1 MSQTNRRN
9 KRTPK
14 KRTKKKMP
22 ERNGDFWQH
31 KTAEE
36 IVAEQV
42 KQGKKTDVD
51 ELIGRGKG
59 LWASDEEFERF
70 VADIYERRRQ
80 GRPR

>member
-22 ERNGDFWQH
+22 EPNGAFWQH

-36 IVAEQV
+36 IVAEQ
-42 KQGKKTDVD
+42 GKKPTWTNS
-51 ELIGRGKG
+51 LGKEKFCG
-59 LWASDEEFERF
+59 LATRNWIVS
-70 VADIYERRRQ
+70 
-80 GRPR
+80 

>member
-22 ERNGDFWQH
+22 ERKGAFWQH

-36 IVAEQV
+36 IAKE
-42 KQGKKTDVD
+42 QGKGPVTDLD
-51 ELIGRGKG
+51 KIIEGGKD
-59 LWASDEEFERF
+59 LWDSDEELERF

-80 GRPR
+80 GRPH